1 MAVVC
6 NFHNFFTSHEIEK
19 GVREYLDPRIGLWN
33 VLATMQTTLYP
44 FKTLTNSTLAKF
56 DELATMMVPIIST
69 HAQSISEVLISSLG
83 FDFFVYVQFLYLIF
97 RIKVLGK
104 STLRVSHFWLKKKW
118 CITSII
124 IHTKLKSWWHLLVI
138 LNTSKKL

>member
-1 MAVVC
+1 
-6 NFHNFFTSHEIEK
+6 
-19 GVREYLDPRIGLWN
+19 
-33 VLATMQTTLYP
+33 MQTTLYP

-104 STLRVSHFWLKKKW
+104 STLRVSHF
-118 CITSII
+118 
-124 IHTKLKSWWHLLVI
+124 
-138 LNTSKKL
+138 